1 MPVQPGGQIP
11 QRLPALVHAGHIV
24 SSPRATPFPAPYRN
38 GTSGAPGSVTP
49 AHPAPR
55 KDSGM
60 QDAWRAYLELAMGLT
75 EAPRKKAQDAVK
87 RVVGQ
92 GGATAA
98 QLQSLAEE
106 LVSTGLANR
115 EALTKLVRFEVD
127 RALGAVGLATA
138 DEVAELTRRVH
149 DLERQLREAKAT
161 GAPEAGA
168 PHATEAAAETA
179 GAGEVTPSGAFTGGR
194 PTTPAAGQEATPSA
208 EAPVSAPPVP
218 ARTKAVAKKAVAK
231 KAIAKKPAA
240 TVARTPA
247 EESPATPTRPVR
259 KAAGRKDSGGT
270 DS

>member
-1 MPVQPGGQIP
+1 
-11 QRLPALVHAGHIV
+11 
-24 SSPRATPFPAPYRN
+24 
-38 GTSGAPGSVTP
+38 
-49 AHPAPR
+49 
-55 KDSGM
+55 M

-106 LVSTGLANR
+106 LVSTGAANR

-149 DLERQLREAKAT
+149 DLERQLREAKTT
-161 GAPEAGA
+161 GAPETGARGAGA
-168 PHATEAAAETA
+168 PVSRARRAPSGPGLAAETA
-179 GAGEVTPSGAFTGGR
+179 GAGEVTPSGDLAAEE
-194 PTTPAAGQEATPSA
+194 PAPAAEQPAPAAEQPAPAAEQAA

-231 KAIAKKPAA
+231 KAIVKKPSA
-240 TVARTPA
+240 TVAKTPA
-247 EESPATPTRPVR
+247 EESPAAPVR
-259 KAAGRKDSGGT
+259 PAKKAGGRKPTGGAG
-270 DS
+270 S

>member
-1 MPVQPGGQIP
+1 
-11 QRLPALVHAGHIV
+11 
-24 SSPRATPFPAPYRN
+24 
-38 GTSGAPGSVTP
+38 
-49 AHPAPR
+49 
-55 KDSGM
+55 M

-161 GAPEAGA
+161 GAPEAAA
-168 PHATEAAAETA
+168 PRAADGLGPAAETA
-179 GAGEVTPSGAFTGGR
+179 GAGEVAPYGEPTAEQPTTPAAEQPTTPAAER
-194 PTTPAAGQEATPSA
+194 PTTPAA

-247 EESPATPTRPVR
+247 EESPASPTRPVR

-270 DS
+270 GS